1 MHVVKEK
8 KKTVDKEVARKGV
21 LIEKKKSLR
30 TGEVHVVEMIG
41 KRAKEDQNPK
51 GKMAIEAKKIP
62 KEDLEDGETAK
73 NVKWINGDHLE
84 IEVIETVITV
94 VEGTVIQIVLGLL
107 AKQLMKDNGDGKIKE
122 MTGMQLQEE
131 KRIEVEIGVDVDLMS
146 VIVKGGHQDE
156 LEVKIVGEDLKK
168 RKEVLLEENE
178 MGQLEVEEMIVA
190 HAMTEVLEEEMT
202 VETVEGM
209 IVVPVEEMIGAEET
223 SVVHL
228 IGELHLENL
237 TETRKLQRIVVMIGV
252 IESLQEVEVTIGGLD
267 QEVEVTKNVEVRP
280 LVVHLQ
286 KINPLVL
293 KPKQTERRGNGKLSA
308 NVNLRIFLFCK
319 ILQHVDYNDSIY
331 ILFIFCIKL

>member
-1 MHVVKEK
+1 
-8 KKTVDKEVARKGV
+8 
-21 LIEKKKSLR
+21 
-30 TGEVHVVEMIG
+30 
-41 KRAKEDQNPK
+41 
-51 GKMAIEAKKIP
+51 
-62 KEDLEDGETAK
+62 
-73 NVKWINGDHLE
+73 
-84 IEVIETVITV
+84 
-94 VEGTVIQIVLGLL
+94 
-107 AKQLMKDNGDGKIKE
+107 
-122 MTGMQLQEE
+122 
-131 KRIEVEIGVDVDLMS
+131 

-178 MGQLEVEEMIVA
+178 MLQVEVEEMIVA
-190 HAMTEVLEEEMT
+190 PAMTEVLEEEMT

-267 QEVEVTKNVEVRP
+267 QEVEVTENVQVHQ
-280 LVVHLQ
+280 LVFHLQ

-308 NVNLRIFLFCK
+308 NVNLGIFLFCT